1 MLFNKK
7 DLDTK
12 QRFSIRK
19 LTIGACSVLLSTLFL
34 TVNEGQTVHAD
45 TNTSDDTTQQS
56 DKKGG
61 GGQTTTSTPN
71 APLNLNK
78 KTSNQ
83 ETSTNENSNNITNN
97 TSTQNT
103 TSQDSEKNQTQSQ
116 SESAK
121 IDKTKENYIPTPVTP
136 HADETEEE
144 VVTSSKADQTTKENS
159 AKNQPQNQGDTQTL
173 SLTNKPATQLTA
185 NALKESKVATENT
198 TPIVYTIGDGAMANA
213 GSTLT
218 ERDAAKFIQ
227 NAAQLEA
234 AGAKIT
240 WDGTP
245 DTGTAADGVNGGT
258 GSGKIKVTY
267 ANGQSTTVDV
277 EFTLNAQ
284 VGLQQGHSFYYVGNV
299 GDTVTSLDQPD
310 ANGYVLYDS
319 NDSEHSL
326 ISPGQSVAG
335 GDPAGVTAH
344 LVSPLDTSTEGI
356 HWADV
361 FVNDTSLTGYN
372 QDMGIETPFL
382 NTVGT
387 YTIKVPY
394 IVKGL
399 KLRTDIPTDADGD
412 PVINAQGQTYAND
425 ADSTLL
431 PSNNTQQVGF
441 DPSKGAQTLG
451 QYFYQ
456 DYALAYSLGVTTN
469 VSDWTNPA
477 DLASAKT
484 NHFTM
489 SLAGLPNSAGQ
500 NVQVNYVPLPKLQD
514 LYFYNQGTNP
524 NVPYLSQFSQNN
536 AYLKNDVFKNVEE
549 LNKEWPAKT
558 DGYAS
563 TSLSHSSNENWL
575 KLKGARTQGQWAITV
590 NASFGQTN
598 ASDQP
603 VIFSNLDANGNSI
616 SYDGTTGTEN
626 FVKQVAQYTTD
637 LFQNVG
643 TGGTTNVAANS
654 PTIYYGLTAIA
665 RALYPTTATSP
676 NPIDVSDGP
685 VDTAAA
691 IQANIENSLRHVQ
704 ANPILD
710 NNTKWPEG
718 TKFEWLNPATNEP
731 ETITLDKAGQT
742 YTGTVKI
749 TLPTGTSTLV
759 KDVTLSTI
767 ANVHVKSETVDYG
780 TVLTAADLVKN
791 KSAFPEGTTFQF
803 TDGEP
808 TWTVPGSYT
817 NVQITATYPLFNAT
831 DNKPIL
837 DSTGK
842 QETTTTPVATA
853 AVAINDSR
861 VINIVE
867 GSEVPSID
875 SILNLPSNWE
885 EHTAAWTT
893 DINTNKTNEGLI
905 TVHYPSSG
913 LNQEIKVYVNVIP
926 KLTAVDGQEFKTDG
940 SSYSGQGNSIANGE
954 NQGGNL
960 TNYDGNSVNYQAY
973 TQTGK
978 DGEQSSFPEKATSY
992 KPTFSLSGLPT
1003 NADGSLVS
1011 GNQTATIRVSV
1022 PAGTLGA
1029 LTDENGSYYNVQA
1042 KVVVAQ
1048 PVTFEFVDR
1057 KTNDIVGDTYTQEF
1071 IAGKDTKL
1079 DFTMKVPDNYQ
1090 LVQGAS
1096 IPTSYTLPSFT
1107 GDETVVKVSVK
1118 QIMNFTLKFWDDD
1131 ENKELYSDHLV
1142 NPGNGGFD
1150 WIKFPAGTFPE
1161 GVNAGDYYSVGIDG
1175 VPTGATITGSYG
1187 VPFTN
1192 PDCNWTVPNFKWET
1206 TPAVEDALTGAT
1218 MTIHLKHRTQDVTNS
1233 DPQAQETRKVTV
1245 NYVKAK
1251 VNDDGTYT
1259 EDGNAFDS
1267 AVLDVYYTRKATKDL
1282 VTKNITY
1289 GPWQWNTQKT
1299 GNGGK
1304 AGYNV
1309 VSGKW
1314 TNLPETWG
1322 TVTADVPTLTGYTAY
1337 VGGPASNTNK
1347 VPANQFV
1354 YPTWNTDGEGGQ
1366 TDPSKA
1372 STAYTSAATAYEAQP
1387 VHTILYVP
1395 NKTEAR
1401 TITAKF
1407 QIVGGDRDGQ
1417 AFAPDSKIQVFY
1429 DKTGTLDP
1437 TTNKIVYDNNW
1448 QWDTSAGDKANPGFH
1463 IISGSWGIPTD
1474 GKPSS
1479 FNVIPPDPGNDY
1491 VIAYMQLNNAYSTQ
1505 TFATPTYWTNT
1516 VFTNNTDPT
1525 WYMRNE
1531 LTTYY
1536 VAKPLVEE
1544 KITRTINITK
1554 PGQSTVTTNQDV
1566 TLTRPVRV
1574 NANDTGVVFDGFTG
1588 SGWTTPNWATNQWP
1602 AYTIPTVD
1610 GYKPVI
1616 TQTVDGVTTT
1626 IDSIQPQTVNS
1637 TTKPTTINVTYTA
1650 TATATLTGDGSTT
1663 YTGNP
1668 ISIADL
1674 NNPTTG
1680 LKVTVTGPTANAGS
1694 MSLSLGDVEF
1704 STDGTTWTTALPT
1717 NADHYQVRLT
1727 TQGENAIK
1735 SKYGNNSIVWTKDG
1749 KSTITSDATFT
1760 INPLSGDAVLA
1771 NRTEGNYTK
1780 VYDGAPTSSIDA
1792 SKFAITTTLNGQPV
1806 NLDMTGI
1813 DSASYKW
1820 VDAQGNSISNPQN
1833 VGTYYVKL
1841 TNSGFET
1848 LKAHN
1853 KNFTLTNK
1861 GLGVYTITQANAS
1874 AVLGGSGTRPYN
1886 GQAVT
1891 VDELNDQ
1898 GANNNITLTL
1908 HYPKDGNADYSTT
1921 VKLTADDFV
1930 WNTPDGKAPSDAN
1943 SQAYTISLK
1952 PEAIKQIILNA
1963 VGSGQNGQAN
1973 VKFADNAIS
1982 GTASYTITPLAATAN
1997 VSNVGDYGKTYDAQV
2012 TSQID
2017 PTQLQITTTLGG
2029 QTVKLDT
2036 TGLTGSDYEWVDAS
2050 GNPLTEAD
2058 YPKNVGTY
2066 GIKLNAAGIAKLAAN
2081 NPNYALTV
2089 SGTGSYVI
2097 SQAHGSAELTGSNSK
2112 VYNGAVISNAEVNSN
2127 GQIVVKLT
2135 FPGANNATY
2144 TLQDGDYTFSQNN
2157 TAVTDPVNVGQ
2168 YTITLTE
2175 AGKAHI
2181 AKKVQELSGAGQND
2195 QANAIVDASA
2205 ISGDASFTI
2214 TPSENVVNVS
2224 GTQAETYTGS
2234 PINVVYNA
2242 DGANS
2247 VTVSFANAAG
2257 NTTGATASMTNVQ
2270 LESGDF
2276 EIVDA
2281 SGQPITAE
2289 NAGGVYHIVLTDAG
2303 VAKVQNAV
2311 GNNYKIS
2318 QGTSFGNL
2326 VINKA
2331 PASAIFSGDPTHVY
2345 TGSVNTDLLNGFSV
2359 TLHEP
2364 NNPTYKLV
2372 SGDIEF
2378 KVGDTWTTEAPLNV
2392 GHYEV
2397 RISQAGWDHIKE
2409 INKDNVTWNAT
2420 SSQGEGSYTITPA
2433 TATTELSGNGSMI
2446 YNGSAVTTA
2455 DLYANDSTIKVAISG
2470 TNIANL
2476 PTNFTLQDGDYTWNT
2491 ADSTAPKDV
2500 GNYTITLTEQG
2511 LNKIQDAINTAVG
2524 AGNVNLI
2531 RTNTG
2536 SAAFEIKQAVAPNVQ
2551 LHGEEKSEYNGKAVV
2566 FDPNNAEIKK
2576 NFGFNNTE
2584 GLTIPDLTSADF
2596 EWVDNDGK
2604 PLSEVPVNAGDYY
2617 LQLNEAGKKAFA
2629 SANPNYIF
2637 TNKDGA
2643 STITGRITYHIYP
2656 ATLEIG
2662 VSGTASKVY
2671 NGQNAS
2677 VTQKQIDDGDIKLV
2691 WGNSANEPIGLGSF
2705 TLTADDL
2712 EVVDAAGQPVKEA
2725 NFRGGVQTGP
2735 NYHVQLT
2742 AAAMAKIK
2750 ALTGAN
2756 NYDISQ
2762 ATSTANYIIYAHKA
2776 QLTLTGNQTTPY
2788 GTVLL
2793 FDPAAYTAELS
2804 NWNDAITPK
2813 PIIGKLQAG
2822 DVYIQNHQDG
2832 TLPTNVGSYKVVI
2845 SEQLI
2850 NRLKEEYP
2858 DYDFEGTD
2866 TNALSEN
2873 GDTNIVETEHDP
2885 ASYVITPAVT
2895 TVTINGAQHIKYG
2908 QDPTI
2913 QYGGDNGYTMT
2924 ITAPVHNNT
2933 VNNDKQPIYTNI
2945 QLTTGDLEFVTTPD
2959 DVGTYEVK
2967 LSSQGLKKLHDL
2979 TGSTNYDWTQASLA
2993 RANFFVDQ
3001 MPVTISVG
3009 ENKSVEYGSTAWK
3022 TAIQN
3027 APEGFSLGIKTENG
3041 TTLNY
3046 TIQAG
3051 DLVFNQT
3058 PGNVGFYK
3066 VVLSATGL
3074 EHIKAAL
3081 GTNYAYPQVA
3091 TDVPSHGTLT
3101 VTQGEATVEL
3111 SGTDSTGY
3119 TGSSITPNDFK
3130 SGKYTYSATIYTAD
3144 GSAAQTITLTSED
3157 LQFINGDPTNVGHYA
3172 VELSDSGK
3180 AKLKALD
3187 GNHGNNYK
3195 WTFNSNATFDVS
3207 QVTAKANLSGSNQ
3220 KVFDGSSVTTAQ
3232 INDGGDIIVNLNFPA
3247 SANTTYKLQ
3256 DGDYTWNTSQGQAPV
3271 NAGTYTLKL
3280 TQAGLAHLQA
3290 AINAK
3295 AGEGN
3300 VTISVDNL
3308 SGQATFMI
3316 TPKDITNVTINGDD
3330 QSKTYDGQDASLNV
3344 SGLTISGDGTVADTP
3359 LSDTGITASD
3369 FDWYDANDNK
3379 LDAVPV
3385 NAGSYEARLKDSVLK
3400 TLQNANPNYHF
3411 TAVNGTVK
3419 YTINQKSATD
3429 TLGDNSEKTYNAQ
3442 GTTVDSVLDQL
3453 TWTPSGLVE
3462 GQSLDLSSLTAN
3474 DYEWYDAEGH
3484 VMTGLPTNV
3493 GTYYLKIKNGS
3504 IDKIKNANPN
3514 YSFADGAIS
3523 GEFTYTINQ
3532 ATGSAA
3538 LSGQNDK
3545 TYDGQAV
3552 TTAEINSP
3560 SGNIEITFIF
3570 PGDNNSSYKLKDGD
3584 YDWYD
3589 ANGTK
3594 LTSAPTNA
3602 GTYTIKINPE
3612 KLQAIINSVAGNGNV
3627 KIDGETG
3634 SATFT
3639 INKKDLNVTL
3649 GEKTGVNAGKTYDG
3663 QAATLN
3669 PADGSFTPSGL
3680 VDGESLNTANISAD
3694 DYEWLDASGNKI
3706 DAPTNAGTYYI
3717 ALKPSGITQLQ
3728 ADNPNYNVTES
3739 GKFKYV
3745 ISPAEAMI
3753 KISGSQESTNAE
3765 IDPAN
3770 YHVTGATGVT
3780 IPEGLTY
3787 EFVGN
3792 PDQAGTYVISL
3803 TPDSIQ
3809 KLKAANPNYALKIS
3823 STAEFTLDATLT
3835 ITFEDT
3841 TEGNKQVG
3849 KAITKIGAYDST
3861 IADLGLK
3868 VPDNYELAQGQDL
3881 PTTYTFGKDLQQNLN
3896 IKLVHKTVPVDP
3908 TKPDT
3913 NPDPK
3918 DKDWFKQN
3926 GLVKDITRK
3935 INYSGLTQAQLDK
3948 IPADQKEPQTVE
3960 FTRTATYDLV
3970 TGKLVANS
3978 EGKWTALDGK
3988 STWAGFTPKEF
3999 AGYTANKTVPPVNV
4013 QATDSDSSITITYTA
4028 NEQAVTIKFVD
4039 DDNNES
4045 QVGETI
4051 TKTGV
4056 TDQTIDNLDLK
4067 VPDHYE
4073 LADGQTLPTSY
4084 KFTAAKDQTITIH
4097 LTEKKVTVDPTKPD
4111 TNPDPKDKDWF
4122 KQNGLVK
4129 DITRTINYSGLS
4141 QDQLAQIPA
4150 DQKNPQTVE
4159 FTRTATYNLVTGKL
4173 VAGSE
4178 GEWTALDGKNTW
4190 AAFTPKEF
4198 AGYTADKT
4206 VPEVT
4211 VQATDSNSTITITYT
4226 PNDQSGKISY
4236 VDGDGKEISNT
4247 PISGKTGESVKITPE
4262 VPAGWEIV
4270 PGQDIPEA
4278 VTATADGVPTVTIK
4292 IRHKT
4297 IKVTPDTPKDQI
4309 PTGKVPGN
4317 PNRNYP
4323 AMKDLVKTPTRTIT
4337 VIKPDGTKQTL
4348 PPQVVKFTRTATFD
4362 EVTGEVTYSDWKLAS
4377 SSDGWDA
4384 YTPETIPGYTA
4395 HITQTVDGK
4404 TTTITSIGKVDV
4416 TADTGNV
4423 TVEIKYTPNAQPPIP
4438 QTAQQIVKFVD
4449 SDGNV
4454 VDSKTY
4460 TGEYGSKVSVDL
4472 KLPEGYKLA
4481 DGEKLPTTITIEN
4494 GVTIIKIVKD
4504 SGGTQPDDKPDD
4516 HPHTK
4521 PDDNNK
4527 PNNKPT
4533 TPNKPHTNGKG
4544 QVVTP
4549 DGKVFPKGSHIA
4561 TNGDVIGP
4569 NGRILYHAGKLTRI
4583 GERVVKKTL
4592 PQTGAVSD
4600 NPFVAGLAILGA
4612 GLGLFG
4618 LADRRK
4624 KKKEDK

>member
-1 MLFNKK
+1 MY
-7 DLDTK
+7 
-12 QRFSIRK
+12 R
-19 LTIGACSVLLSTLFL
+19 V
-34 TVNEGQTVHAD
+34 
-45 TNTSDDTTQQS
+45 
-56 DKKGG
+56 
-61 GGQTTTSTPN
+61 
-71 APLNLNK
+71 
-78 KTSNQ
+78 
-83 ETSTNENSNNITNN
+83 
-97 TSTQNT
+97 
-103 TSQDSEKNQTQSQ
+103 
-116 SESAK
+116 
-121 IDKTKENYIPTPVTP
+121 
-136 HADETEEE
+136 
-144 VVTSSKADQTTKENS
+144 SS
-159 AKNQPQNQGDTQTL
+159 
-173 SLTNKPATQLTA
+173 
-185 NALKESKVATENT
+185 
-198 TPIVYTIGDGAMANA
+198 
-213 GSTLT
+213 
-218 ERDAAKFIQ
+218 
-227 NAAQLEA
+227 
-234 AGAKIT
+234 
-240 WDGTP
+240 
-245 DTGTAADGVNGGT
+245 
-258 GSGKIKVTY
+258 
-267 ANGQSTTVDV
+267 
-277 EFTLNAQ
+277 
-284 VGLQQGHSFYYVGNV
+284 
-299 GDTVTSLDQPD
+299 
-310 ANGYVLYDS
+310 
-319 NDSEHSL
+319 
-326 ISPGQSVAG
+326 
-335 GDPAGVTAH
+335 
-344 LVSPLDTSTEGI
+344 DTS
-356 HWADV
+356 
-361 FVNDTSLTGYN
+361 
-372 QDMGIETPFL
+372 
-382 NTVGT
+382 
-387 YTIKVPY
+387 
-394 IVKGL
+394 
-399 KLRTDIPTDADGD
+399 
-412 PVINAQGQTYAND
+412 
-425 ADSTLL
+425 
-431 PSNNTQQVGF
+431 
-441 DPSKGAQTLG
+441 
-451 QYFYQ
+451 
-456 DYALAYSLGVTTN
+456 
-469 VSDWTNPA
+469 
-477 DLASAKT
+477 
-484 NHFTM
+484 
-489 SLAGLPNSAGQ
+489 
-500 NVQVNYVPLPKLQD
+500 
-514 LYFYNQGTNP
+514 
-524 NVPYLSQFSQNN
+524 
-536 AYLKNDVFKNVEE
+536 
-549 LNKEWPAKT
+549 
-558 DGYAS
+558 
-563 TSLSHSSNENWL
+563 
-575 KLKGARTQGQWAITV
+575 
-590 NASFGQTN
+590 
-598 ASDQP
+598 
-603 VIFSNLDANGNSI
+603 
-616 SYDGTTGTEN
+616 
-626 FVKQVAQYTTD
+626 
-637 LFQNVG
+637 
-643 TGGTTNVAANS
+643 
-654 PTIYYGLTAIA
+654 
-665 RALYPTTATSP
+665 
-676 NPIDVSDGP
+676 
-685 VDTAAA
+685 
-691 IQANIENSLRHVQ
+691 
-704 ANPILD
+704 
-710 NNTKWPEG
+710 
-718 TKFEWLNPATNEP
+718 
-731 ETITLDKAGQT
+731 
-742 YTGTVKI
+742 
-749 TLPTGTSTLV
+749 
-759 KDVTLSTI
+759 
-767 ANVHVKSETVDYG
+767 
-780 TVLTAADLVKN
+780 
-791 KSAFPEGTTFQF
+791 
-803 TDGEP
+803 
-808 TWTVPGSYT
+808 
-817 NVQITATYPLFNAT
+817 
-831 DNKPIL
+831 
-837 DSTGK
+837 
-842 QETTTTPVATA
+842 
-853 AVAINDSR
+853 
-861 VINIVE
+861 
-867 GSEVPSID
+867 
-875 SILNLPSNWE
+875 
-885 EHTAAWTT
+885 
-893 DINTNKTNEGLI
+893 
-905 TVHYPSSG
+905 
-913 LNQEIKVYVNVIP
+913 
-926 KLTAVDGQEFKTDG
+926 VDGKDFKTDG

-992 KPTFSLSGLPT
+992 KPTFSLSGLQT

-1022 PAGTLGA
+1022 PAGSLGA

-1057 KTNDIVGDTYTQEF
+1057 KTNDVVGDTYTQEF

-1161 GVNAGDYYSVGIDG
+1161 GVSAGDYYSVGIDG
-1175 VPTGATITGSYG
+1175 VPTGVIIAGSFWT
-1187 VPFTN
+1187 PFTDPSCIWN
-1192 PDCNWTVPNFKWET
+1192 VPNFKWKT

-1267 AVLDVYYTRKATKDL
+1267 AVLDVYYIRKATKDL
-1282 VTKNITY
+1282 VTKKITY
-1289 GPWQWNTQKT
+1289 GPWQWNTKAGNSKT
-1299 GNGGK
+1299 P
-1304 AGYNV
+1304 GYNV
-1309 VSGKW
+1309 ISGNW

-1322 TVTADVPTLTGYTAY
+1322 TVIADVPTLTGYTAY

-1566 TLTRPVRV
+1566 TLTRPVKV

-1588 SGWTTPNWATNQWP
+1588 SGWSTGQWD
-1602 AYTIPTVD
+1602 AYNIPTID
-1610 GYKPVI
+1610 GYTPVI

-1626 IDSIQPQTVNS
+1626 IDSIPAQTVNS

-1650 TATATLTGDGSTT
+1650 TATATLTGDGSST

-1668 ISIADL
+1668 ISVADL

-1704 STDGTTWTTALPT
+1704 STDGTTWTTDLPT

-1727 TQGENAIK
+1727 TQGEEVIK

-1813 DSASYKW
+1813 DSASYEW
-1820 VDAQGNSISNPQN
+1820 VDAQDQPISNPQN

-1841 TNSGFET
+1841 TDAGFAT
-1848 LKAHN
+1848 LQEHN
-1853 KNFTLTNK
+1853 KNYTLTNT

-2066 GIKLNAAGIAKLAAN
+2066 GIKLNAAGIAKLVAN

-2168 YTITLTE
+2168 YTITLTD
-2175 AGKAHI
+2175 AGKVHI
-2181 AKKVQELSGAGQND
+2181 AQKVQELSGAGQNN
-2195 QANAIVDASA
+2195 QANATVDANA

-2224 GTQAETYTGS
+2224 GMQTETYTGS

-2289 NAGGVYHIVLTDAG
+2289 NAGVVYHIVLTDAG

-2318 QGTSFGNL
+2318 QGTSYGNL

-2372 SGDIEF
+2372 AGDIEF

-2822 DVYIQNHQDG
+2822 DVYIQDHQDG

-2858 DYDFEGTD
+2858 DYDFEGTA

-2873 GDTNIVETEHDP
+2873 GDTNTVETEHDP

-3058 PGNVGFYK
+3058 PGNVGSYK

-3157 LQFINGDPTNVGHYA
+3157 LQFTNGDPTNVGHYA

-3195 WTFNSNATFDVS
+3195 WTFNSNAAFDVS
-3207 QVTAKANLSGSNQ
+3207 QVTAKVNLSGSNQ

-3232 INDGGDIIVNLNFPA
+3232 ISDGGDIIVNLNFPA

-3369 FDWYDANDNK
+3369 FDWYDANGNK

-3419 YTINQKSATD
+3419 YTINPKAATD
-3429 TLGDNSEKTYNAQ
+3429 TLGGNSEKTYNAQ
-3442 GTTVDSVLDQL
+3442 GTTVDSVLGQL

-3474 DYEWYDAEGH
+3474 DYEWYDAAGH

-3493 GTYYLKIKNGS
+3493 GTYYLKIKTGS

-3532 ATGSAA
+3532 ATGSAT

-3753 KISGSQESTNAE
+3753 KISGSQESTKAE

-3849 KAITKIGAYDST
+3849 DVITKTGAYDST

-3868 VPDNYELAQGQDL
+3868 VPKNYELAPGQKL
-3881 PTTYTFGKDLQQNLN
+3881 PTTYTFGKDLQQSLN
-3896 IKLVHKTVPVDP
+3896 IKLVHKTIPVDP
-3908 TKPDT
+3908 TKPAT

-3926 GLVKDITRK
+3926 GLVKDVTRT
-3935 INYSGLTQAQLDK
+3935 INYSGLTQDQLDQ
-3948 IPADQKEPQTVE
+3948 IPADQKDPQTVE

-3970 TGKLVANS
+3970 TGKLVENS
-3978 EGKWTALDGK
+3978 EGTWTALDGK
-3988 STWAGFTPKEF
+3988 DTWAG
-3999 AGYTANKTVPPVNV
+3999 
-4013 QATDSDSSITITYTA
+4013 
-4028 NEQAVTIKFVD
+4028 
-4039 DDNNES
+4039 
-4045 QVGETI
+4045 
-4051 TKTGV
+4051 
-4056 TDQTIDNLDLK
+4056 
-4067 VPDHYE
+4067 
-4073 LADGQTLPTSY
+4073 
-4084 KFTAAKDQTITIH
+4084 
-4097 LTEKKVTVDPTKPD
+4097 
-4111 TNPDPKDKDWF
+4111 
-4122 KQNGLVK
+4122 
-4129 DITRTINYSGLS
+4129 
-4141 QDQLAQIPA
+4141 
-4150 DQKNPQTVE
+4150 
-4159 FTRTATYNLVTGKL
+4159 
-4173 VAGSE
+4173 
-4178 GEWTALDGKNTW
+4178 
-4190 AAFTPKEF
+4190 FTPKEF

-4211 VQATDSNSTITITYT
+4211 VKATDSDSSITIAYT
-4226 PNDQSGKISY
+4226 ANEQSGKLSY
-4236 VDGDGKEISNT
+4236 VDGDGKEISKT
-4247 PISGKTGESVKITPE
+4247 PISGKTGESVKVIPE
-4262 VPAGWEIV
+4262 APAGWEIV
-4270 PGQDIPEA
+4270 PGQNIPET
-4278 VTATADGVPTVTIK
+4278 VTATPDGVPTIIIK

-4297 IKVTPDTPKDQI
+4297 I
-4309 PTGKVPGN
+4309 
-4317 PNRNYP
+4317 
-4323 AMKDLVKTPTRTIT
+4323 
-4337 VIKPDGTKQTL
+4337 
-4348 PPQVVKFTRTATFD
+4348 TAL
-4362 EVTGEVTYSDWKLAS
+4362 SL
-4377 SSDGWDA
+4377 
-4384 YTPETIPGYTA
+4384 I
-4395 HITQTVDGK
+4395 HI
-4404 TTTITSIGKVDV
+4404 
-4416 TADTGNV
+4416 
-4423 TVEIKYTPNAQPPIP
+4423 
-4438 QTAQQIVKFVD
+4438 
-4449 SDGNV
+4449 
-4454 VDSKTY
+4454 
-4460 TGEYGSKVSVDL
+4460 
-4472 KLPEGYKLA
+4472 
-4481 DGEKLPTTITIEN
+4481 
-4494 GVTIIKIVKD
+4494 
-4504 SGGTQPDDKPDD
+4504 
-4516 HPHTK
+4516 
-4521 PDDNNK
+4521 
-4527 PNNKPT
+4527 
-4533 TPNKPHTNGKG
+4533 
-4544 QVVTP
+4544 
-4549 DGKVFPKGSHIA
+4549 
-4561 TNGDVIGP
+4561 
-4569 NGRILYHAGKLTRI
+4569 
-4583 GERVVKKTL
+4583 
-4592 PQTGAVSD
+4592 
-4600 NPFVAGLAILGA
+4600 
-4612 GLGLFG
+4612 
-4618 LADRRK
+4618 
-4624 KKKEDK
+4624 